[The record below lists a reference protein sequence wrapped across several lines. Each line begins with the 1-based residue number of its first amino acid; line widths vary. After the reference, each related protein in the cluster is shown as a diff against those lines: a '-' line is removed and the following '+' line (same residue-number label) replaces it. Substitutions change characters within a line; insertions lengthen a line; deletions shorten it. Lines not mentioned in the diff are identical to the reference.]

1 MTMDT
6 YTEPDREH
14 AALLTIDTQRDFT
27 NQDGSA
33 TIPGTDEAAAVMQ
46 RVTRQFRE
54 QGAPIVHVV
63 RLYRSDGSNAD
74 LCRRTDIESGD
85 QVAIPGSDGAE
96 LVDEL
101 TPTNDVS
108 LDTDRLLD
116 GEFQRIGDD
125 ETIMYK
131 PRWGAFY
138 GTRLEEHLR
147 AADIDTVVVCGCNF
161 PNCPRATIYEASERD
176 FRVVVVTDALS
187 GLYER
192 GREELRNIGV
202 RMMDADE
209 FGDWFDT
216 VKTDT
221 DP

>member
-1 MTMDT
+1 MDT
-6 YTEPDREH
+6 YTEPDRKH

-27 NQDGSA
+27 YQEGSA

-46 RVTRQFRE
+46 RVTQRFRE
-54 QGAPIVHVV
+54 QNSPIVHVV

-74 LCRRTDIESGD
+74 LCRRADIESGD
-85 QVAIPGSDGAE
+85 RVAIPGSDGAE

-101 TPTNDVS
+101 TPSSDVS
-108 LDTDRLLD
+108 LATDRLLD
-116 GEFQRIGDD
+116 GEFQQIGGD

-138 GTRLEEHLR
+138 QTQLEEHLR

-209 FGDWFDT
+209 FGDWFGAT
-216 VKTDT
+216 ETNT